1 MQGYNAAPK
10 ILCTA
15 DEAAVTLGVSRR
27 TIFRLIR
34 SGDLAT
40 VRIRN
45 TRRIPVSAMQDYV
58 ARNLVTAGNGAD
70 ASQRAADSDLG

>member
-1 MQGYNAAPK
+1 MQGYNGVPK
-10 ILCTA
+10 ILCNA

-40 VRIRN
+40 VQVRN

-58 ARNLVTAGNGAD
+58 ARNLITPENGPGNE
-70 ASQRAADSDLG
+70 

>member
-1 MQGYNAAPK
+1 MQGYNPAVPPPAPK

-15 DEAAVTLGVSRR
+15 DEAAAMLSVSRR

-40 VRIRN
+40 VPIRN
-45 TRRIPVSAMQDYV
+45 TRRIPMSAMQDYV
-58 ARNLVTAGNGAD
+58 ARNLVTADND
-70 ASQRAADSDLG
+70 AASE